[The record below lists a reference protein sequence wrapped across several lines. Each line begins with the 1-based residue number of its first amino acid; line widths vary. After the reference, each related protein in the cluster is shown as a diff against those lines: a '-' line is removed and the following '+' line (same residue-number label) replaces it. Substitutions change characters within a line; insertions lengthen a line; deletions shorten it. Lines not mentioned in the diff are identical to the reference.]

1 MRLNHFVLSATLL
14 AIAATARAEDPKKD
28 SAEPAAVTPFVK
40 VGNLTFFRATED
52 AFSRARKEGKLVF
65 VYRMLGDLD
74 GLT

>member
-1 MRLNHFVLSATLL
+1 MRPNHFLLTAAGLLL
-14 AIAATARAEDPKKD
+14 ALVARA
-28 SAEPAAVTPFVK
+28 
-40 VGNLTFFRATED
+40 ED